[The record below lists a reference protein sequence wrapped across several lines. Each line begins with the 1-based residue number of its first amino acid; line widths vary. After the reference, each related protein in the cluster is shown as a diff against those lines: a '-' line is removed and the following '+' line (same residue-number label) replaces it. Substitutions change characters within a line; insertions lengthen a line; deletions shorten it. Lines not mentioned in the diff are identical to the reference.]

1 MTILIGL
8 VLLAV
13 VLVVAV
19 IAVNPGVFKAE
30 FHTHFLLVSAASNS
44 PRHQPLP
51 CSLQFN
57 SMKMYCLSQF

>member
-1 MTILIGL
+1 MTILTGL

-30 FHTHFLLVSAASNS
+30 FHTHFLLVSAAST
-44 PRHQPLP
+44 
-51 CSLQFN
+51 SL
-57 SMKMYCLSQF
+57 